1 VNVAIL
7 SLAFL
12 SAGSLLFN
20 PRPSGAVDRIK
31 IALTTVGGSFLAGG
45 VAAKKGFFQQE
56 ALDAELVQVNAG
68 IAMTAL
74 LNGDIDYSLLF
85 GSTVRAAVRGLPVK
99 VLASFMDAPAFSL
112 VARENF
118 KSVAALRGKKVVISS
133 FGATGHIITV
143 LIFRHF
149 GVQPGEVN
157 FIAGG
162 ADRARL
168 AMLEQGLADAAIL
181 NPFAVAMAE
190 KLGLRAVARAYELFS
205 FPNYGFGATDKK
217 IREQRDVT
225 KRALKALI
233 RASQYIRENREGT
246 IQVLM
251 DWAKEDRQTAIADYD
266 TIRLI
271 SSSDGTIPEKGLLLW
286 IDESKA
292 ALKTDRQVSLNEV
305 ADFSV
310 LSEVQKELTKLRVS
324 K

>member
-1 VNVAIL
+1 MNLRIL
-7 SLAFL
+7 SLT
-12 SAGSLLFN
+12 LLFAASVIFN
-20 PRPSGAVDRIK
+20 PIRSYAADRIK

-56 ALDAELVQVNAG
+56 GLDAELVQVNVNVA
-68 IAMTAL
+68 ITAL

-85 GSTVRAAVRGLPVK
+85 GSTVRAAVRGFPVK
-99 VLASFMDAPAFSL
+99 ALASFMDAPTQSL
-112 VARENF
+112 IGRQNI
-118 KSVAALRGKKVVISS
+118 KSIADLKGKKVLISS
-133 FGATGHIITV
+133 FGASAHSV
-143 LIFRHF
+143 ALLILRHF
-149 GVQPGEVN
+149 GIQPGEVN
-157 FIAGG
+157 FVAGG
-162 ADRARL
+162 PDRARL

-181 NPFAVAMAE
+181 NPFAIAMAE
-190 KLGLRAVARAYELFS
+190 KLGFRVIARAYELFS
-205 FPNYGFGATDKK
+205 FPSYGFGTTDKK

-233 RASQYIRENREGT
+233 RANHYIRENRDGT

-251 DWAKEDRQTAIADYD
+251 DWAKVDRETATADYD

-271 SSSDGTIPEKGLLLW
+271 SNNDGTIPEKGLRLW

-292 ALKTDRQVSLNEV
+292 ALKTDREIPLNEV

-310 LSEVQKELTKLRVS
+310 LAEVQKELKLTR